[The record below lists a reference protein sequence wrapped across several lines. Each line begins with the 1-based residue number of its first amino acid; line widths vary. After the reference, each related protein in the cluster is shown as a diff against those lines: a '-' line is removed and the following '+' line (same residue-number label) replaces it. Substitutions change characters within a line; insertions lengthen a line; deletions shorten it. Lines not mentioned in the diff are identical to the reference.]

1 MSRKLYIESTGC
13 GDDLVLLHGW
23 GMHSGVWSKVREALA
38 QNFRV
43 HVVDLPGH
51 GKSFR
56 TDSGFTLEALANDI
70 LEQLNIADDKKV
82 HWVGWSLGG
91 LLACTIAAYSPKQ
104 VASLTLVAT
113 NLCFTRSDDWPHAMN
128 RETLQEFAGFLMQ
141 QPEDTLNQFLGLQV
155 YGQAKARETLKE
167 LRQHILNQPSAEL
180 EALKAGLDILLDSDL
195 RPIVKKIQTPV
206 LMISGEKD
214 RLVPPTSQAE
224 SSHLFAQARSHIIKD
239 AGHAVFISQHEL
251 FMKTLSEFINHVEAA

>member
-1 MSRKLYIESTGC
+1 MSRQLYIESTGS
-13 GDDLVLLHGW
+13 GRDLVLLHGW
-23 GMHSGVWSKVREALA
+23 GMHSGVWSKVREELA

-43 HVVDLPGH
+43 HLVDLPGH
-51 GKSFR
+51 GRSYR
-56 TDSGFTLEALANDI
+56 TNSGFTLKDLAIEI
-70 LEQLNIADDKKV
+70 LEQLDFPEDKKV
-82 HWVGWSLGG
+82 HWLGWSLGG
-91 LLACTIAAYSPKQ
+91 LLACTIAALSPNQ

-113 NLCFTRSDDWPHAMN
+113 NLCFTRTDDWPHAMN
-128 RETLQEFAGFLMQ
+128 RDTLEEFASFLMQ

-155 YGQAKARETLKE
+155 YGQTKARETLKE

-180 EALKAGLDILLDSDL
+180 EALKAGLDILLESDL
-195 RPIVKKIQTPV
+195 RQIVKKIQNPV

-224 SSHLFAQARSHIIKD
+224 SSHLFPQASSQIIKD

-251 FMKTLSEFINHVEAA
+251 FMKTLSEFINNVEAA